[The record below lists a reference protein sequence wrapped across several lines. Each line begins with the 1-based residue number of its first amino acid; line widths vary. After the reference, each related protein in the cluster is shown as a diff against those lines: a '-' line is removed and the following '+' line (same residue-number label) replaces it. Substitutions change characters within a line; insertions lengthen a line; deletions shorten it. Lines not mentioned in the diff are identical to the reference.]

1 MSSVLEA
8 PSTQAAPTSTST
20 STTAPTAENRIWAWT
35 YRALLL
41 AAVALAVYATA
52 VPWAIQRSDTRL
64 VTITSGSMTP
74 LFPVGSTIAVHDVAD
89 PTSLQPGQIITFKA
103 LGNGTVITHRII
115 ERVER
120 STLPQVHYQTK
131 GDANRTPDPDLAP
144 ASNVIAVADGV
155 LPAWQGFAVSLQTP
169 KGRLAVYGG
178 LFAVIALGELVD
190 LVGLWRRRHEEVAA

>member
-1 MSSVLEA
+1 MSTVIDA
-8 PSTQAAPTSTST
+8 PLDRALAAASPAAAP
-20 STTAPTAENRIWAWT
+20 AHRVWGWT

-41 AAVALAVYATA
+41 TAVALAVFATV
-52 VPWAIQRSDTRL
+52 VPWAIQRSGTRL

-89 PTSLQPGQIITFKA
+89 PTTLQPGQIITFKA
-103 LGNGTVITHRII
+103 LGNGTVITHRIVA
-115 ERVER
+115 RVQR

-155 LPAWQGFAVSLQTP
+155 LPAWQESAVSLQTP
-169 KGRLAVYGG
+169 KGRLVVYGG

-190 LVGLWRRRHEEVAA
+190 LIALWRRRHEEVPA